1 MDSNTNLK
9 EIIVQEK
16 LLSQK
21 TVQILL
27 TEGME
32 IAKIMN
38 SFFSNIIKNSNFPP
52 VNLITS
58 TF

>member
-38 SFFSNIIKNSNFPP
+38 SFFSNIIKNSDFPP

>member
-27 TEGME
+27 TEGKE

-38 SFFSNIIKNSNFPP
+38 SFFSNIIKTSNFPS

>member
-9 EIIVQEK
+9 EITVQEK

>member
-9 EIIVQEK
+9 EITVQEK

-38 SFFSNIIKNSNFPP
+38 SFFSNIIKNSDFPP

>member
-32 IAKIMN
+32 IAKKMN